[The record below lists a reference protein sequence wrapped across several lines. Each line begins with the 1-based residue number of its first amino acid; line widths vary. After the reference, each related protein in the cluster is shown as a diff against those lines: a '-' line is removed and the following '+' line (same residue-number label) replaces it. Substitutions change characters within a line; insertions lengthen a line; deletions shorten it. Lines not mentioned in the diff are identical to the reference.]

1 MALKR
6 LMILLLAGWMP
17 VALAAED
24 AGWLS
29 TQWHDLMGG
38 LGELPSQLD
47 QALATT
53 LFHLGDTAVTS
64 YGLLRVAL
72 IVALSAL
79 VSRLV
84 RRALTRLTSQRFAL
98 HQATLY
104 TLTRVLHY
112 LIMVIGLMVALSSI
126 GLNFSNLAL
135 VAGALSVGIGF
146 GLQSIVNNFV
156 SGLILLFERT
166 VKVGDFIELDSGVT
180 GIVKEINVR
189 STLINTNDNVDII
202 VPNGELIAGRVTNW
216 TLRET
221 IRRVH
226 VPFGVAYGS
235 DKELVK
241 KAVLEAAAAVS
252 HTLADEPHHEPQ
264 VWLVGFGDSSLDFEL
279 VVWVRSES
287 VKRPGAVQAAYLWE
301 IESAFRKYGIE
312 IPFPQ
317 RDLHLRSAFGGQ
329 ETQALRGAFEHPD
342 A

>member
-1 MALKR
+1 MAVKKHLVW
-6 LMILLLAGWMP
+6 LLACWAP
-17 VALAAED
+17 AAFAAEST
-24 AGWLS
+24 GWLS
-29 TQWHDLMGG
+29 KQWHALMSG

-47 QALATT
+47 SALSTT
-53 LFHLGDTAVTS
+53 LFNLGDTAVTS
-64 YGLLRVAL
+64 YGLLRVVL
-72 IVALSAL
+72 IVMLAGL
-79 VSRLV
+79 VSRLL
-84 RRALTRLTSQRFAL
+84 RRALTRLTAHHFAL

-112 LIMVIGLMVALSSI
+112 LILVVGLMIALSSI
-126 GLNFSNLAL
+126 GLNFSSLAL

-180 GIVKEINVR
+180 GVVREINVR

-202 VPNGELIAGRVTNW
+202 VPNGELISAKVTNW

-221 IRRVH
+221 IRRIH

-235 DKELVK
+235 DKDLVRT
-241 KAVLEAAAAVS
+241 AVLDAAAAVP
-252 HTLADEPHHEPQ
+252 HTLAEEERHAPQ

-279 VVWVRSES
+279 VVWIQSES
-287 VKRPGAVQAAYLWE
+287 VKRPGAVTAAYLWE
-301 IESAFRKYGIE
+301 IESAFRKYHIE

-317 RDLHLRSAFGGQ
+317 RDLHLRSAFGAH
-329 ETQALRGAFEHPD
+329 QANELQRALQTRDG
-342 A
+342 